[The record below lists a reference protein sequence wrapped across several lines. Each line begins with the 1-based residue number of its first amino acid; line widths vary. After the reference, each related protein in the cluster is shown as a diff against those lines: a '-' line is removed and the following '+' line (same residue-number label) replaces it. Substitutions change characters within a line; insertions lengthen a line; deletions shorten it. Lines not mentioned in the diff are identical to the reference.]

1 MRFLARRIGF
11 YAVAVLVAVTINFFI
26 PRLMPG
32 NPVEILISRFPG
44 TLTPKAT
51 AALDL
56 QFGIHTHQ
64 SLVGQYFS
72 YLGTLL
78 HGNLGQSITYYPSS
92 VASVIASSLPWT
104 LVLIG
109 VSTVI
114 AFVLGTLVGI
124 LVAWRRGG
132 WLDWLLPATTF
143 FSAVPYFWLA
153 LIAITLFSLNLHLL
167 PVSGGYSSSTTVGFN
182 GPFLAS
188 ALEHALLPALT
199 IVVSSVAG
207 WILGM
212 RNMMITTMAE
222 DYVLTAQAKG
232 LSDRRVVL
240 AYAARNAILPSVS
253 NFSLAL
259 GFVVTGSIV
268 LEIVFSYP
276 GIGYVLFNAVTN
288 EDYPLMQ
295 GIFLVIALAVLLA
308 NFVADLVYFA
318 LDPRTRQGG

>member
-1 MRFLARRIGF
+1 MRFLARRVGF
-11 YAVAVLVAVTINFFI
+11 YVVAVWAAVTINFFI

-44 TLTPKAT
+44 TLTAKAT

-56 QFGIHTHQ
+56 QFGLDTHR
-64 SLVGQYFS
+64 SLISQYFG
-72 YLGTLL
+72 YLGNLL

-92 VASVIASSLPWT
+92 VASVISSSLPWT

-114 AFVLGTLVGI
+114 AFVLGTLIGI

-153 LIAITLFSLNLHLL
+153 LIAITVFSLRLHLL
-167 PVSGGYSSSTTVGFN
+167 PVSGGYSSSSVIGFN
-182 GPFLAS
+182 GPFLSS
-188 ALEHALLPALT
+188 ALTHALLPALT

-232 LSDRRVVL
+232 LSDRRVML
-240 AYAARNAILPSVS
+240 TYAARNAILPSVS

-308 NFVADLVYFA
+308 NFLADLVYFA
-318 LDPRTRQGG
+318 LDPRTRQAG

>member
-1 MRFLARRIGF
+1 MRFLLRRIGF
-11 YAVAVLVAVTINFFI
+11 YLVAVWAAVTINFFI

-32 NPVEILISRFPG
+32 NPVQILISRFPG
-44 TLTPKAT
+44 TLTAKAT

-56 QFGIHTHQ
+56 QFGLDTHQ
-64 SLVGQYFS
+64 SLVGQYLS
-72 YLGTLL
+72 YLGNLL
-78 HGNLGQSITYYPSS
+78 HGNLGQSITYFPSS
-92 VASVIASSLPWT
+92 VASVIARSLPWT
-104 LVLIG
+104 LVLVG
-109 VSTVI
+109 LSTVI
-114 AFVLGTLVGI
+114 AFILGTIIGVI
-124 LVAWRRGG
+124 VAWRRGG
-132 WLDWLLPATTF
+132 LLDWLLPATTF

-153 LIAITLFSLNLHLL
+153 LIFITIFSLDLHVT
-167 PVSGGYSSSTTVGFN
+167 PVSGGYSSSASIGLN
-182 GPFLAS
+182 GAFIGT
-188 ALEHALLPALT
+188 ALSHGILPAVT

-212 RNMMITTMAE
+212 RNMMITTMSE

-232 LSDRRVVL
+232 LSDRRVML
-240 AYAARNAILPSVS
+240 SYAARNAVLPSVS

-295 GIFLVIALAVLLA
+295 GIFLIIALAVLLA
-308 NFVADLVYFA
+308 NFFADLVYFA
-318 LDPRTRQGG
+318 LDPRTRQAG

>member
-92 VASVIASSLPWT
+92 VSSVIASSLPWT